1 MSNQYFILKSLLNVY
16 LKKKLNRS
24 WCQSNYNTSGRLFV
38 FARDLVCT
46 WLSARDCT
54 DTTCRL
60 LRMRRAEHA
69 SAQPQSCKSSLKPVF
84 DWPARRWSFAVQTT
98 RRQLAKPVHT
108 QATRKLWTPS
118 GWNWNE
124 GGTENV
130 SQIKLQ
136 LKSSTQ
142 IARGIMSETREN
154 QTTGHRK
161 RENWKESIK
170 KER

>member
-1 MSNQYFILKSLLNVY
+1 MSVQLQHVWTIVCLCS
-16 LKKKLNRS
+16 RS
-24 WCQSNYNTSGRLFV
+24 RVHVT
-38 FARDLVCT
+38 
-46 WLSARDCT
+46 LSARDCT

-60 LRMRRAEHA
+60 PRMRRAEHA

-108 QATRKLWTPS
+108 QATHKLWTPS